1 ALMKA
6 RRWQWIALSLGV
18 VLVLVL
24 ATLVWHQKR
33 RARRLGV
40 MAMTDEL
47 TRIANRRNIELF
59 GEEAV
64 AAALDERR
72 PLTVLALDIDFFKK
86 FNDTFG
92 HHAGDRV
99 LTRVAAAA
107 QGGLRQIDRLGR
119 IGGEE
124 FLAVLPGTGAEA
136 GAQVAERVRSCVED
150 LDLDDI
156 ADG

>member
-1 ALMKA
+1 M
-6 RRWQWIALSLGV
+6 
-18 VLVLVL
+18 
-24 ATLVWHQKR
+24 
-33 RARRLGV
+33 
-40 MAMTDEL
+40 
-47 TRIANRRNIELF
+47 
-59 GEEAV
+59 
-64 AAALDERR
+64 
-72 PLTVLALDIDFFKK
+72 LALDIDFFKK

-107 QGGLRQIDRLGR
+107 QGALRQIDRLGR

-124 FLAVLPGTGAEA
+124 FLAVLPDTGAEA

-156 ADG
+156 AEGIQVTISIGVAELHPADADFKALVARADRALYRAKANGRNRVEPD